1 MTKCLSCC
9 LGLEQVVA
17 TTSSLHYRVG
27 RNNGAADVPYTLPSF
42 VVHTKTSHG
51 NQFLALVCFKFLRG
65 KFLRPADVNENIA
78 HAHHVTTVNYKE
90 RVSSS

>member
-1 MTKCLSCC
+1 M
-9 LGLEQVVA
+9 GLEKVVA

-27 RNNGAADVPYTLPSF
+27 RNNGTADVPYILPSS

-51 NQFLALVCFKFLRG
+51 NQFVALVCFKFLRG
-65 KFLRPADVNENIA
+65 KFLRPADVDENIA
-78 HAHHVTTVNYKE
+78 HAHHLIAVNYEE